1 MSKVKRS
8 LVLADL
14 YRSYKIRCKEKGI
27 TPKSYAAYRSRIVKM
42 GEVMSEILLERG
54 IVGLPWMNGDIFMKE
69 FKPING
75 VVDKRKSAELKTRV
89 LHFNDHSD
97 GILYIPFWLSPERRD
112 KKRRQWCFSIFRGTK
127 RELGRLLKNKN
138 VRYPDF
144 KQLNNRANK

>member
-27 TPKSYAAYRSRIVKM
+27 TPKSYPAYRARIVKM

-54 IVGLPWMNGDIFMKE
+54 IVGLPWMNGDIFLKE
-69 FKPING
+69 FKPKNG
-75 VVDKRKSAELKTRV
+75 VVDMKKSKELKTRV

-97 GILYIPFWLSPERRD
+97 GILYLPFWLSPERRD
-112 KKRRQWCFSIFRGTK
+112 KKRRQWCFSIFRGTR
-127 RELGRLLKNKN
+127 RELNRLLRSKT

-144 KQLNNRANK
+144 RMLTNRSS